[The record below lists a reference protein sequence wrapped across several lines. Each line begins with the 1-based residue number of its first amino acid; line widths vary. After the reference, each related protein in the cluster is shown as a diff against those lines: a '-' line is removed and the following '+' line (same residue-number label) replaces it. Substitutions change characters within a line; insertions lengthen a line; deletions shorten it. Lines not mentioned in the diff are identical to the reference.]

1 MQFWRVKMY
10 ERIKKLYL
18 EGKLND
24 EGLDNALKR
33 GWITQE
39 QYDEIKGLK

>member
-1 MQFWRVKMY
+1 MY

-24 EGLDNALKR
+24 DGLDNALKR

-39 QYDEIKGLK
+39 QYDEIKGVNYGR

>member
-1 MQFWRVKMY
+1 MY

>member
-1 MQFWRVKMY
+1 MY

-39 QYDEIKGLK
+39 QYDEIKGVNYGR

>member
-1 MQFWRVKMY
+1 MY

-39 QYDEIKGLK
+39 QYDEIKQGYKN

>member
-1 MQFWRVKMY
+1 MY

-33 GWITQE
+33 GWISQE
-39 QYDEIKGLK
+39 QYDEIKGVNYGR